1 MCQTGNTK
9 SLLHVLN
16 LGPAWLNLGA
26 YMKRFLAGVAFGAL
40 LASNATAADMAVKSS
55 PPPSLS
61 PPPFSWTG
69 FYFGAHVG
77 AGSTTNQ
84 WTIVPTTA
92 QVQIELPLGSGTVS
106 GFLGGAQIGANYQI
120 DVMVFGVEGD
130 FSWAGL
136 SGQTCNS
143 VGGLIECN
151 SNIDRFATVTGR
163 FGIVSFDR
171 ALFYLKAGGAWAHD
185 SYQITALGPFA
196 NSAVSAN
203 RMGWTAGGGIE
214 FALQR
219 NWSAKLEYDFMDF
232 GTHNY
237 AVDLTP
243 TSIGVSI
250 ADVTQ
255 RIQVVKFGLNYHFG
269 WGG

>member
-1 MCQTGNTK
+1 MTK
-9 SLLHVLN
+9 
-16 LGPAWLNLGA
+16 
-26 YMKRFLAGVAFGAL
+26 FLAGVAFGAL
-40 LASNATAADMAVKSS
+40 LASNAAAADLAVKSS
-55 PPPSLS
+55 PPPSS
-61 PPPFSWTG
+61 PPLPISWTG
-69 FYFGAHVG
+69 FYIGAHVG
-77 AGSTTNQ
+77 AGWTTSE
-84 WTIVPTTA
+84 WTIVPTAA
-92 QVQIELPLGSGTVS
+92 QVGQQLPFGSDTVS

-136 SGQTCNS
+136 SGQTCNT

-151 SNIDRFATVTGR
+151 SNVDRFATVTGR

-185 SYQITALGPFA
+185 TYEITALGPFA
-196 NSAVSAN
+196 HSSVSAN

-237 AVDLTP
+237 PIDLTP
-243 TSIGVSI
+243 TSIGLTTVNI
-250 ADVTQ
+250 QQ
-255 RIQVVKFGLNYHFG
+255 RIQVVKFGLNYRFG